1 MDKSDK
7 IMIAGCRGMV
17 GSALVRELNRQGYI
31 NLLPVGRNE
40 VDLTRQ
46 EEVQTYLKREKPE
59 IIIAAAARVGGI
71 LANNTYPTEFLYENL
86 IMQTNLIHAALT
98 AEVPHFLFL
107 GSSCIYP
114 KFAPQPITEDALLT
128 GTLEPTNEA
137 YAIAKIA
144 GIKLCD
150 AIHRQYGRHYISA
163 MPCNLY
169 GIGDNFHP
177 QHSHVIPGLMR
188 RFHEA
193 KSNQAPTVTCWGS
206 GTPMR
211 EFLFVDDLAEALIFI
226 LNHFTGPGYLNVG
239 TGVEISI
246 KDLTEMIR
254 EVVGYPGEIIWDRSK
269 PDGTPRKLMD
279 VGKLT
284 ALGWQFK
291 TALKDGLVKTYEW
304 YRKDDTLIKNGIKF

>member
-1 MDKSDK
+1 MNKNDK
-7 IMIAGCRGMV
+7 IMIAGSRGMV
-17 GSALVRELNRQGYI
+17 GAAALRVLRQQDYT
-31 NLLPVGRNE
+31 NLLPVSRQE

-46 EEVQTYLKREKPE
+46 DDVHTFLKREKPDY
-59 IIIAAAARVGGI
+59 IIAAAARVGGI

-86 IMQTNLIHAALT
+86 IMQTNLIHAAIT
-98 AEVPHFLFL
+98 ADVPHFLFL

-114 KFAPQPITEDALLT
+114 KFAPQPIREEALLT
-128 GTLEPTNEA
+128 GPLEPTNEA

-177 QHSHVIPGLMR
+177 RHSHVIPGLLR

-193 KSNQAPTVTCWGS
+193 KSDRMPTVTCWGS
-206 GTPMR
+206 GAPLR

-226 LNHFTGPGYLNVG
+226 LDRFAGPGFLNVG
-239 TGVEISI
+239 SGIEVSVKE
-246 KDLTEMIR
+246 LTETIR
-254 EVVGYPGEIIWDRSK
+254 ETVGYEGEIIWDRSK

-279 VGKLT
+279 VSRLS
-284 ALGWQFK
+284 ALGWQYK
-291 TALKDGLVKTYEW
+291 TSLRKGLVKTYEW
-304 YRKDDTLIKNGIKF
+304 FLENQEVIRS